1 MSHSESTPISQP
13 EMLRLVAGRH
23 VSRRHRSRGFAPMM
37 PVEVYRRAYS
47 MNPRD
52 AALAA
57 WLKQDEEMRQAKRE
71 AMLREEKARHE
82 ALLAA
87 EKARI
92 EARQAQKEA
101 EKARREAKR
110 IAELATPEGRLKAE
124 QRAQKVLREKQKKLE
139 SRKRARMLRQE
150 REEEQKRLEAV
161 QLEAKRLRAEEQAQK
176 AERRKE
182 RREALQRT
190 SSHEV
195 RPGVFKAPRRAV
207 IIPKPATPAWLDRS
221 KGGYINYRRL
231 KDIQEEQSLAR
242 KRARLENLQR
252 RALDVA
258 EENEQARVRR
268 ELMTRKKLEEAQIK
282 SLHLKRSKWLFKGI
296 VGASLHDKGNAK
308 ALQHIFYNEME
319 PSTKAVTSSI
329 GTEVLFG
336 YNKNEGSATI
346 QVPGLPPVLLPNV
359 KYPLTVTPNTSS
371 GRQRLFPQ
379 KFYDIVFEA
388 ASLSGRDLNLRGLHF
403 VATRSVLQVLFQCA
417 AGTLPASYWA
427 RLDMH
432 IVKNTVFLQRPSRE
446 YSEED
451 GLAVMEAR
459 GPNWGHT
466 FEEAVTKRLPPYEN
480 GGSYLHMLRYHIGDH
495 DCAVLAEVDACK
507 EKPAPLANP
516 KERPGASTIV
526 KEGMT
531 FKRHRT
537 RPMPIELAVEIKTAA
552 VADGVGERHFNTMLE
567 FSANHA
573 WFGRTPWLMLA
584 QHTDG
589 KFKGHRMID
598 TKDLVIGFEQ
608 RHQTALRKLD
618 RLLSILR
625 EEALRYKGESL
636 CLHVHPDSIKIFALT
651 EHDPPIS
658 RQYVDEFW
666 QYKSLKQWKQERDA
680 NAKAQAAEAEA
691 QRAEGEK
698 AKAELQQKFGARTF
712 KGW

>member
-1 MSHSESTPISQP
+1 
-13 EMLRLVAGRH
+13 MLRLVAGRH
-23 VSRRHRSRGFAPMM
+23 VSRRYRGRGLAHLP

-52 AALAA
+52 AVLAA

-82 ALLAA
+82 ALLAE
-87 EKARI
+87 EKARW
-92 EARQAQKEA
+92 EAHQAQKEA

-124 QRAQKVLREKQKKLE
+124 QRAQKALRKKQKKLE
-139 SRKRARMLRQE
+139 SRKRARMFLKEEKDKAKEKRKAA
-150 REEEQKRLEAV
+150 EEEQKRLEAAK
-161 QLEAKRLRAEEQAQK
+161 LETKRRRAEQQAKK

-182 RREALQRT
+182 IREALQRT
-190 SSHEV
+190 SPHEV

-207 IIPKPATPAWLDRS
+207 IIPKPTTPAWLDRS

-231 KDIQEEQSLAR
+231 KEIQEEQSLAR

-252 RALDVA
+252 RALEVA

-282 SLHLKRSKWLFKGI
+282 SIHLKRSKWLFKGI

-329 GTEVLFG
+329 GIEVLFG

-359 KYPLTVTPNTSS
+359 RYPLTVTPNTSS
-371 GRQRLFPQ
+371 GRQRLFPK

-388 ASLSGRDLNLRGLHF
+388 ASLSGRDLNLRGLHI

-466 FEEAVTKRLPPYEN
+466 FEEAVTKRLSPYEN

-507 EKPAPLANP
+507 KKPAPLANP
-516 KERPGASTIV
+516 KEWPGASTIM

-537 RPMPIELAVEIKTAA
+537 RPMSIELAVEIKTAA
-552 VADGVGERHFNTMLE
+552 VADGVGQRHFNTMLE

-598 TKDLVIGFEQ
+598 TKDLIIGFEQ

-625 EEALRYKGESL
+625 EEALRHKGESL

-666 QYKSLKQWKQERDA
+666 QYKSLAQWKQERNA

-691 QRAEGEK
+691 QRAEGER

>member
-1 MSHSESTPISQP
+1 
-13 EMLRLVAGRH
+13 
-23 VSRRHRSRGFAPMM
+23 
-37 PVEVYRRAYS
+37 

-82 ALLAA
+82 ALVAA
-87 EKARI
+87 ERARF
-92 EARQAQKEA
+92 EARQAQKKA
-101 EKARREAKR
+101 EKAQREAKR
-110 IAELATPEGRLKAE
+110 IAELATPEGRLKTE
-124 QRAQKVLREKQKKLE
+124 KRAQEALRKRQKKLE
-139 SRKRARMLRQE
+139 SRKRARMLLEE
-150 REEEQKRLEAV
+150 RKAAEEEQKRLKAAK
-161 QLEAKRLRAEEQAQK
+161 LEAKRRRAERLAQK

-182 RREALQRT
+182 AREAIQRV
-190 SSHEV
+190 SPHEV
-195 RPGVFKAPRRAV
+195 RPGVFKAPRKAV

-221 KGGYINYRRL
+221 KGGYINYRKL
-231 KDIQEEQSLAR
+231 KEMQEEQSLAR
-242 KRARLENLQR
+242 KRVRLENLQR

-268 ELMTRKKLEEAQIK
+268 ELMTRKKLEEAQLK
-282 SLHLKRSKWLFKGI
+282 SFQLNRSKWLFKGI

-319 PSTKAVTSSI
+319 PSTKAVTSST

-336 YNKNEGSATI
+336 YNKNEGTGNEIATI

-359 KYPLTVTPNTSS
+359 RYPLTVTPNTSS
-371 GRQRLFPQ
+371 GRQRLFQ
-379 KFYDIVFEA
+379 KKFYDIVFEA

-403 VATRSVLQVLFQCA
+403 VATRSVLQDLFQCA
-417 AGTLPASYWA
+417 AGTLAAHHWA

-432 IVKNTVFLQRPSRE
+432 IVKGTVFLQRPSRE
-446 YSEED
+446 YSEEV

-459 GPNWGHT
+459 GPNWGYT

-480 GGSYLHMLRYHIGDH
+480 GGNYLHMLRYHIGNH

-516 KERPGASTIV
+516 KERPGASTIM

-598 TKDLVIGFEQ
+598 TKDLIIGFEQ

-625 EEALRYKGESL
+625 EEALR
-636 CLHVHPDSIKIFALT
+636 
-651 EHDPPIS
+651 
-658 RQYVDEFW
+658 
-666 QYKSLKQWKQERDA
+666 
-680 NAKAQAAEAEA
+680 
-691 QRAEGEK
+691 
-698 AKAELQQKFGARTF
+698 
-712 KGW
+712 